1 MTETPAPPIPRWL
14 ADRPTLGGLV
24 VPWITP
30 RATDG
35 RHLFGGI
42 DATLTERALR
52 QRRCGVCGRELD
64 DRLVLMMRLSDLPH
78 ERTAEPALHPVC
90 AHYTTSACP
99 MINGR
104 LTHYRSTPLRPDTHT
119 SADAAPN
126 STTQQ
131 TAEQAARCGAHAE
144 PWFAVWL
151 GDYQLA
157 EIGGHLAA
165 SYAGTRPLRIRP
177 VTWRSW
183 GIW

>member
-1 MTETPAPPIPRWL
+1 VA
-14 ADRPTLGGLV
+14 GLV

-30 RATDG
+30 RTPDG
-35 RHLFGGI
+35 RYLFGGI

-52 QRRCGVCGRELD
+52 QRRCGICGRALD

-78 ERTAEPALHPVC
+78 QGSAEPGLHSVC

-104 LTHYRSTPLRPDTHT
+104 LRTYRSSPIRLDT
-119 SADAAPN
+119 DASCDPASEP
-126 STTQQ
+126 S
-131 TAEQAARCGAHAE
+131 AEQAARQGARAE

-151 GDYQLA
+151 DDYHLA
-157 EIGGHLAA
+157 EIAGHLAA

-177 VTWRSW
+177 VTWRSLPLW
-183 GIW
+183 